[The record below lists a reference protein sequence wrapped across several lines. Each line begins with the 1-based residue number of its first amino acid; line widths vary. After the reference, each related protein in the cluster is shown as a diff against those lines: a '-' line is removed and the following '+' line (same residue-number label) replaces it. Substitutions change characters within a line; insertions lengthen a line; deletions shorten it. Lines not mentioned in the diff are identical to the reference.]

1 MKTRA
6 SKFSEKANGGH
17 PVQKPIET
25 KRTILRSFTLEDAK
39 DVFEY
44 ASEPEVTK
52 YLTWQVHKNIEETN
66 QAIKTF
72 YLNNNTF
79 CIELKDEKKC
89 IGAIELRPKE
99 NIFSFGYVLN
109 RKYWNHGI
117 MTEVLQKMM
126 EISFE
131 KLGAK
136 VFEGSYYV
144 GNEASCTVMKKCG
157 MIYQGVKRK
166 FECKGNIFTEI
177 SYSIKLEEYKN
188 LKANLT
194 GQHQFQDTH

>member
-1 MKTRA
+1 MQ
-6 SKFSEKANGGH
+6 KA
-17 PVQKPIET
+17 IET
-25 KRTILRSFTLEDAK
+25 KRTILRSFTLDDAE

-44 ASEPEVTK
+44 ASDSIVTK
-52 YLTWQVHKNIEETN
+52 YLTWETHKDMEETIN
-66 QAIKTF
+66 VIKIF
-72 YLNNNTF
+72 YLNDNTF

-177 SYSIKLEEYKN
+177 SYSITSDKYKH
-188 LKANLT
+188 LKVNSMD
-194 GQHQFQDTH
+194 QHQFQDTH